1 MIDEWK
7 NKKINE
13 INELLDELTS
23 SIKNINQK
31 KALVWKYLKIWDGKE
46 KVLIYKKLCNKIFCV
61 IGLGKN
67 EQGILY
73 PIIVIKGP
81 NDKGIVI
88 NKNENTDF

>member
-1 MIDEWK
+1 ME
-7 NKKINE
+7 
-13 INELLDELTS
+13 
-23 SIKNINQK
+23 
-31 KALVWKYLKIWDGKE
+31 GKRYYQE
-46 KVLIYKKLCNKIFCV
+46 KVLLILIYNFNNYIYL